1 MLDRTL
7 QVIVGHFLP
16 LVGWQ

>member
-7 QVIVGHFLP
+7 QVSVGHFLL
-16 LVGWQ
+16 LVRRQ